1 MPTPVIRLRA
11 LERDDLPFVHQLFN
25 DDQIMS
31 YWFDEPFEALVELRD
46 IYDRHIHDERERRF
60 IVDVDGE
67 AAGLVELVGIV
78 DVHRTAEFQ
87 IIIAPRFQ
95 GKGLAATA
103 TGKALDYAFAV
114 LNLHKVYL
122 IVDVENDKAI
132 RVYRKAGFQEEGTLR
147 EEFFAAGRYRDA
159 LRMGVL
165 QREHLEKAER
175 RKTP

>member
-1 MPTPVIRLRA
+1 MRTLRLRA

-60 IVDVDGE
+60 IIDVDGE
-67 AAGLVELVGIV
+67 PAGLVELVGIL
-78 DVHRTAEFQ
+78 DVHRNAEFQ
-87 IIIAPRFQ
+87 IIVAPQHQ
-95 GKGLAATA
+95 GRGLASAATR
-103 TGKALDYAFAV
+103 KALDYAFAV

-122 IVDVENDKAI
+122 IADVANEKAI
-132 RVYRKAGFQEEGTLR
+132 HVYRKAGFQSEGILR

-165 QREHLEKAER
+165 QREHLARMESEKAL
-175 RKTP
+175 

>member
-1 MPTPVIRLRA
+1 MSGLSCRLRA

-60 IVDVDGE
+60 VVDVDGE
-67 AAGLVELVGIV
+67 PAGLVELVGIV

-87 IIIAPRFQ
+87 IIIAPRHQ
-95 GKGLAATA
+95 GRGLAATA
-103 TGKALDYAFAV
+103 TKKALDYAFAV
-114 LNLHKVYL
+114 LNLHKIYL
-122 IVDVENDKAI
+122 IVDVANEKAI
-132 RVYRKAGFQEEGTLR
+132 HVYRKVGFQDEGILR
-147 EEFFAAGRYRDA
+147 EEFFAAGRYRNA

-165 QREHLEKAER
+165 QQEHLERMER
-175 RKTP
+175 DNAV

>member
-1 MPTPVIRLRA
+1 MSTPPLRLRA

-31 YWFDEPFEALVELRD
+31 YWFDEPFEALVELRG

-60 IVDVDGE
+60 IIDVDGE

-78 DVHRTAEFQ
+78 DVHRNAEFQ
-87 IIIAPRFQ
+87 IIIAPQFQ
-95 GKGLAATA
+95 GRGLAAAA
-103 TGKALDYAFAV
+103 TGRALDHAFAV

-122 IVDVENDKAI
+122 IVDVENEKAI
-132 RVYRKAGFQEEGTLR
+132 HVYRKVGFQDEGTLR

-165 QREHLEKAER
+165 QHEHLDRVEREK
-175 RKTP
+175 TT